1 MIKYRLDVNNI
12 RIRRDGR
19 KIIYNEIEVCK
30 SFL

>member
-1 MIKYRLDVNNI
+1 MIEYRFDVNNI
-12 RIRRDGR
+12 LSRRDGR